1 LRADAALLWVVRVSY
16 ACCCCIRAY
25 PLSFCSSSRPATTS
39 GFAPFPVSDD
49 SVISDVQVR
58 RVLRAAGLLPV
69 RRGKVRHGRP
79 IAQRHGRLARLRA
92 RRLQRRR
99 RPAELPGCCR
109 VSCVLLVE
117 AERCEAL
124 TGRCL
129 VMAAAKKVS
138 SQSLH
143 LLFAWL
149 AFISL
154 LSLFQFESAKLPRKT
169 CCSEAGCWLSKTVD
183 QLTQLVVPCCT
194 GVGLAIVHNL
204 REVRRRAGD
213 LLSKIRQVSRRTVP
227 CSLLSSVVFFF
238 CLFRA
243 QVLRKPLFRP
253 SLRPSRSSL
262 TPCDS
267 SSSATRLSSTVR
279 QAR

>member
-1 LRADAALLWVVRVSY
+1 MRADAALLWVVRVSY

-25 PLSFCSSSRPATTS
+25 PLSFCSSSRSATTS

-69 RRGKVRHGRP
+69 RRDKVRHGRP

-138 SQSLH
+138 SKILTCYLLGSFFTSL
-143 LLFAWL
+143 LLFSSS
-149 AFISL
+149 SL
-154 LSLFQFESAKLPRKT
+154 RNCLVRLVVLRPAAGSAKLWT
-169 CCSEAGCWLSKTVD
+169 S
-183 QLTQLVVPCCT
+183 
-194 GVGLAIVHNL
+194 
-204 REVRRRAGD
+204 
-213 LLSKIRQVSRRTVP
+213 
-227 CSLLSSVVFFF
+227 
-238 CLFRA
+238 
-243 QVLRKPLFRP
+243 
-253 SLRPSRSSL
+253 
-262 TPCDS
+262 
-267 SSSATRLSSTVR
+267 
-279 QAR
+279 